1 MTNLHQNN
9 QNNFVSFIRHNQP
22 IPPQESP
29 DLEHRIM
36 DSIEPRITKKHSKY
50 LTTWTINKAIARNMP
65 TKLLA
70 TGVLFTTVS
79 FGIRTPRIAIE
90 PKDLENFLV
99 DNWQDTLNTNGY
111 IATEENEAYWLLP
124 TVSQS
129 PQALSVSA
137 P

>member
-1 MTNLHQNN
+1 MTNLHQDN
-9 QNNFVSFIRHNQP
+9 QNNFVSFIRRNQP

-29 DLEHRIM
+29 NLEHRIM
-36 DSIEPRITKKHSKY
+36 NSLKPRVTKKQGRYLAIWTISNAITKNVS
-50 LTTWTINKAIARNMP
+50 

-70 TGVLFTTVS
+70 TGVLFTTFS
-79 FGIRTPRIAIE
+79 FGVRTPRIATE

-99 DNWQDTLNTNGY
+99 TSWQDTLNTNSY
-111 IATEENEAYWLLP
+111 IATEDNEAYWLLP

-129 PQALSVSA
+129 TQTLSVST